1 MIVKV
6 QESAKKDV
14 KKIDKFIAI
23 NILKKIKLL
32 ENYPNITNIKKL
44 KNHYPPQ
51 RLRIGNYRVF
61 FEIDKDILVVVRA

>member
-6 QESAKKDV
+6 QESAKKDL

-32 ENYPNITNIKKL
+32 ENYPNITNIKKSL
-44 KNHYPPQ
+44 STTKT
-51 RLRIGNYRVF
+51 
-61 FEIDKDILVVVRA
+61 